1 MSNVFAFESR
11 KQRHIRWSPLPHDA
25 YSFVMRA
32 SIEGEPRIAL
42 LETPCGHYAELADV
56 PTWNLM
62 WALSAPVAGVKAQ
75 KPTELPHSALNPRPR
90 DVRDMTEAMVD
101 GQRVRDRMLELGPR
115 DMVKWLFEHDDL
127 IAPFMVHKRRKA
139 SALALALDRIG
150 HLDTTLPQAHPN

>member
-1 MSNVFAFESR
+1 MSNVLAFQSR

-25 YSFVMRA
+25 YCFVMRA

-42 LETPCGHYAELADV
+42 MVTPCGNYAELADV

-75 KPTELPHSALNPRPR
+75 EPTELPHSALNPRPR
-90 DVRDMTEAMVD
+90 DVRVMTEALVV

-115 DMVKWLFEHDDL
+115 DMVNWLFEHDDL
-127 IAPFMVHKRRKA
+127 IAPFMAHKRRNA
-139 SALALALDRIG
+139 SALALALHRIG
-150 HLDTTLPQAHPN
+150 HLDTPLPRAHPN

>member
-1 MSNVFAFESR
+1 MSNVLAFQSR
-11 KQRHIRWSPLPHDA
+11 KLRHIRWSPLPHDA

-32 SIEGEPRIAL
+32 SIEGEPRITL
-42 LETPCGHYAELADV
+42 MVTPCGNYAELADV

-90 DVRDMTEAMVD
+90 DVVVVTEALVD

-127 IAPFMVHKRRKA
+127 IAPFMVNKRRKA
-139 SALALALDRIG
+139 GALALALERVG
-150 HLDTTLPQAHPN
+150 HLDTPLPQAHPN